1 MKKNTVKKLVLAS
14 AILSIIGSI
23 LVVINFFVV
32 SAILAKSGSSGD
44 MLKGIAAAM
53 PINIVVAAI
62 GIATLVLGILLATAL
77 TKFDKKSTA
86 AILLIVAGALILLIT
101 YAALVLWVIAAVLL
115 LRLKFDD
122 DDAEPSDVQMFM

>member
-1 MKKNTVKKLVLAS
+1 MKKNTVKKLVLTS

-32 SAILAKSGSSGD
+32 
-44 MLKGIAAAM
+44 
-53 PINIVVAAI
+53 AAI
-62 GIATLVLGILLATAL
+62 GIATLVLGILLATTL
-77 TKFDKKSTA
+77 TKFGKKSTA
-86 AILLIVAGALILLIT
+86 AILLIVAGALSLLIT